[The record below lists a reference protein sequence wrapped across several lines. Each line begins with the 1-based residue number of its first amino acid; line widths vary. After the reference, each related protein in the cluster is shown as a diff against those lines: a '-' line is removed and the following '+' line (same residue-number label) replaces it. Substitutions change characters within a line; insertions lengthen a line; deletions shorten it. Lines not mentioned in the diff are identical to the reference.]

1 MTERTKTGKKKP
13 PLRTAGGAPRS
24 RRRPAGSNA
33 GRFGVRAGAGS
44 LAALPWALGLLGAS
58 AVLAAA
64 AVFAR

>member
-1 MTERTKTGKKKP
+1 MTERTLTGKKRP
-13 PLRTAGGAPRS
+13 PAKSAWGAPRS
-24 RRRPAGSNA
+24 RRRAAAEGA
-33 GRFGVRAGAGS
+33 RRRGDRAGVGS